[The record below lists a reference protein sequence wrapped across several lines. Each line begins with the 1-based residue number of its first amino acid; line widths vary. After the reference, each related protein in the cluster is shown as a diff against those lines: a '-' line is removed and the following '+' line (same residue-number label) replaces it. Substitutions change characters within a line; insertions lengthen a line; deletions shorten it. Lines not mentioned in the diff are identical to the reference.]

1 MKRHGHTWQ
10 LNGDTWYT
18 TIDRFVVNIWKF
30 GSIHQAKVLV
40 DYDLKIDGK
49 IHDSPLSRPYVGI
62 GLRPGKTRDA
72 AMKTCLDWIDDFKKK
87 GPPTVEESF
96 EHCAKYWADIYP
108 TRISYLDHWFFTIG
122 NGYDWLDG
130 SLMCTSPD
138 DYLDTLARREENKKV
153 LEAAAEVEKLMKKY
167 RDEDLLKGLPV
178 EEEYDDYSDPQSKYW
193 TSGVYSFYPVS
204 KDYSDICKVPDD
216 VKPEW
221 LALAYEAALLLR
233 DKSGVPQVKSRYNS
247 GKDDHARQAE
257 NKKIGAQVVSDL
269 ERRFPHVLKKG
280 Q

>member
-1 MKRHGHTWQ
+1 MSKKLHCFGHDWEQ
-10 LNGDTWYT
+10 NHETWYT
-18 TIDRFVVNIWKF
+18 TIDRFVVNTWKF
-30 GSIHQAKVLV
+30 GSIHQAKILV

-49 IHDSPLSRPYVGI
+49 THDAPLSRPYVGI
-62 GLRPGKTRDA
+62 CLRPGKTRDV
-72 AMKTCLDWIDDFKKK
+72 AMKTCLDWIDEFKKK

-96 EHCAKYWADIYP
+96 EYCAKYWSDIYP
-108 TRISYLDHWFFTIG
+108 TRVSYLDHWFFTIG

-130 SLMCTSPD
+130 SLMNTSPD
-138 DYLDTLARREENKKV
+138 SYLDSLARREENKEV
-153 LEAAAEVEKLMKKY
+153 FEAAAEVKKLLKKY
-167 RDEDLLKGLPV
+167 GY
-178 EEEYDDYSDPQSKYW
+178 EEILNEYDDYSDPQSKYW

-216 VKPEW
+216 VKPDW

-233 DKSGVPQVKSRYNS
+233 DKSGVPQVKSRYSS
-247 GKDDHARQAE
+247 GEDDHARQEE
-257 NKKIGAQVVSDL
+257 NRKIGVQVVSDL